1 MAKKQKKILKVT
13 KVLNQTASDKKNIK
27 VIGIGNTL
35 YSDEGVG
42 VHLLPYLEE
51 ALAGFENVEIIE
63 GATDGMKLLE
73 PVEEADYLIIIDAI
87 NAGKPAGE
95 LITIRNRE
103 IPKYYGVKM
112 SIHQVGFQEVLFAA
126 DLQERL
132 PEEMVMFGIQ
142 PASLELGVE
151 LSDTV
156 KEKLPELVANVVEQV
171 RQWSEKN

>member
-1 MAKKQKKILKVT
+1 MQGKNLKVK
-13 KVLNQTASDKKNIK
+13 KVSNHTITDQKNIK
-27 VIGIGNTL
+27 IIGIGNTL

-51 ALAGFENVEIIE
+51 ALSGYDNVEIIE

-87 NAGKPAGE
+87 NAGKPGGE

-151 LSDTV
+151 LSAIV
-156 KEKLPELVANVVEQV
+156 KEKLPELAENVVEQIK
-171 RQWSEKN
+171 QWSGKN

>member
-1 MAKKQKKILKVT
+1 MKTISQKAKRVHNQLVARTEPIKI
-13 KVLNQTASDKKNIK
+13 
-27 VIGIGNTL
+27 IGIGNTL
-35 YSDEGVG
+35 FSDEGVG

-51 ALAGFENVEIIE
+51 ALTDFTNVEIIE

-95 LITIRNRE
+95 LMMICNEE

-112 SIHQVGFQEVLFAA
+112 SVHQIGFQEVLLAA

-132 PEEMVMFGIQ
+132 PKEMIMFGIQ
-142 PASLELGVE
+142 PATLELGLE
-151 LSDTV
+151 LSHIV
-156 KEKLPELVANVVEQV
+156 KTKIPELVTNVVDQV
-171 RQWSEKN
+171 RRWSENT

>member
-1 MAKKQKKILKVT
+1 MAKKAISQKV
-13 KVLNQTASDKKNIK
+13 VRVHNQSLSGTKNIK

-42 VHLLPYLEE
+42 VHLIPHLEQ
-51 ALAGFENVEIIE
+51 ALAGFKHVEIIE

-95 LITIRNRE
+95 LIIIRDDE
-103 IPKYYGVKM
+103 IPRYYGVKM
-112 SIHQVGFQEVLFAA
+112 SVHQIGFQEVLLAA

-132 PEEMVMFGIQ
+132 PKEMVMFGIQ
-142 PASLELGVE
+142 PASLELGLE
-151 LSDTV
+151 LSEIV
-156 KEKLPELVANVVEQV
+156 QAKLPELISIIVDQV
-171 RQWSEKN
+171 HKWSEHQ